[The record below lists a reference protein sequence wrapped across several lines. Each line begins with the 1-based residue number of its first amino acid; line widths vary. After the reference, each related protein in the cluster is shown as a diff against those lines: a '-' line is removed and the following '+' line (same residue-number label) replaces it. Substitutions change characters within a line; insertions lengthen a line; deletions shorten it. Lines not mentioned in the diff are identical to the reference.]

1 MKIKLLSLILCLWI
15 GINDAS
21 ADCRLR
27 DFTVC
32 DMIEQNVVPK
42 QPFRGKHGFSQ
53 IIVYHAI
60 HDLRESGMVCLGWAY
75 SDSVEEVHYGNETY
89 PYVITLSNGAI
100 VLARSSFTSITPDD
114 EEQANRKRY
123 GFYAM
128 PILNPVQFVR
138 PVSKEKGFIL
148 PPGEQD
154 EADLP
159 NPPNVFQ
166 GVLFV
171 KKGKP

>member
-1 MKIKLLSLILCLWI
+1 MRLTKLFLMLLLL
-15 GINDAS
+15 GATNAS
-21 ADCRLR
+21 ADNRLR

-32 DMIEQNVVPK
+32 DMVEQNVVPK
-42 QPFRGKHGFSQ
+42 QPSRGKQGFSQ

-60 HDLRESGMVCLGWAY
+60 HDFRESGMVCLGWAY
-75 SDSVEEVHYGNETY
+75 SDTVEDVHYGNETY
-89 PYVITLSNGAI
+89 PYVVTLSNGAI
-100 VLARSSFTSITPDD
+100 VLARSEYFSITPDD

-123 GFYAM
+123 GFYSM

-138 PVSKEKGFIL
+138 PVPKEKSFIL

-166 GVLFV
+166 GVLFTQGD
-171 KKGKP
+171 K